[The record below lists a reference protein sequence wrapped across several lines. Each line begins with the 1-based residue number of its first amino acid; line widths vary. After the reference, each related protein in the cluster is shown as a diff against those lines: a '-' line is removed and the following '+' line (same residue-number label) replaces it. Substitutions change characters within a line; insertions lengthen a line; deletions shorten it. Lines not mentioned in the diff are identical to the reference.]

1 MKFNHIKSRMFNTMI
16 VVMLV
21 AGFNSCKI
29 EEQVDP
35 NNPSLEGI
43 EANAT
48 VDELNNLV
56 TGMLSGMR
64 NRFDT
69 YLDDMSVIGRDYY
82 RYSGS
87 DPRFTSDLLG
97 KESAVLDPNTF
108 YTTNPWA
115 DHYRIVRN
123 GWILRHAVANTSAA
137 LTAEQKNGYTG
148 FAKTMQA
155 QQMLNCLNMQYQNGI
170 RIDVEDPENPGPF
183 LSYDASLQGILDLLK
198 AGYDDL
204 NNSGDEFNF
213 ILTSGFTGFDT
224 PATFAKFNRA
234 LAARVTLYKGDFA
247 GVESLLNESFLDMAG
262 DLTSGVYMV
271 YSTSGGDLLNDAYT
285 PLNSSTGSNAR
296 CAQPSFNTDAE
307 AGDLRV
313 ASKTVLRDE
322 PAFADDLTSNYDVWV
337 YKSNVDPVCMV
348 RNEELVLI
356 HAEAMNQTGNSSA
369 AVDAVNV
376 IRASAGLAAYSGGTT
391 QGELTNEILNQRRY
405 SLFAEGHRW
414 VDMRRYNKLGELPID
429 RPGDDVWVQFPRP
442 ANEEL

>member
-1 MKFNHIKSRMFNTMI
+1 MKFTHIKSLLFNTI
-16 VVMLV
+16 VVVMFV
-21 AGFNSCKI
+21 SGFNSCKI
-29 EEQVDP
+29 DDQVDP
-35 NNPSLEGI
+35 NNPSLQGI

-97 KESAVLDPNTF
+97 KESSVLDPNTF

-123 GWILRHAVANTSAA
+123 GWILRHAIENTSAA
-137 LTAEQKNGYTG
+137 LTDEEKNGYIG
-148 FAKTMQA
+148 FAKTLQA
-155 QQMLNCLNMQYQNGI
+155 QQMLNMLNMQYQNGI
-170 RIDVEDPENPGPF
+170 RVDVEDPENPGVF
-183 LSYDASLQGILDLLK
+183 LSYTESLKGILDILND
-198 AGYDDL
+198 GYNDL
-204 NNSGDEFNF
+204 NNGGETFRF
-213 ILTSGFTGFDT
+213 TLTSGFAGFDT
-224 PATFAKFNRA
+224 PETFAKFNRA
-234 LAARVTLYKGDFA
+234 IAARVILYNGDFSDVTDVLA
-247 GVESLLNESFLDMAG
+247 QSFFDINGSLSM
-262 DLTSGVYMV
+262 GVYMV
-271 YSTSGGDLLNDAYT
+271 YSTSGGDLLNDAFT

-296 CAQPSFNTDAE
+296 CAQPAFNADAE
-307 AGDLRV
+307 AGDTRV
-313 ASKTVLRDE
+313 ASKTALRDE
-322 PAFADDLTSNYDVWV
+322 PAFADGLTSNYDVNV
-337 YKSNVDPVCMV
+337 YKTNVDPVCII

-356 HAEAMNQTGNSSA
+356 YAEALNQTGNTSGA
-369 AVDAVNV
+369 IEAINV
-376 IRASAGLAAYSGGTT
+376 IRSSAGLDAYSGATS
-391 QGELTNEILNQRRY
+391 QDALTNEILNQRRY

>member
-1 MKFNHIKSRMFNTMI
+1 MKYNHIKSLMFNTM
-16 VVMLV
+16 VLFMLV

-29 EEQVDP
+29 DEQVDP

-69 YLDDMSVIGRDYY
+69 YLDGVSVIGRDYY
-82 RYSGS
+82 RFSGS

-97 KESAVLDPNTF
+97 KEAAVLDPNTF

-123 GWILRHAVANTSAA
+123 GWILRHAIANTSAA
-137 LTAEQKNGYTG
+137 LTDEQKNGYLG

-170 RIDVEDPENPGPF
+170 RIDVEDPSNPGPF
-183 LSYDASLQGILDLLK
+183 LDYAGSLQGILDLLND
-198 AGYDDL
+198 GYDDL
-204 NNSGDEFNF
+204 TSGGDAFNF
-213 ILTSGFTGFDT
+213 TLTSGFAGFDT
-224 PATFAKFNRA
+224 PETFAKFNRA
-234 LAARVTLYKGDFA
+234 LAARVTLYKGDFG
-247 GVESLLNESFLDMAG
+247 GVESVLNQSFFDMAG
-262 DLTSGVYMV
+262 ALTTGVYMV
-271 YSTSGGDLLNDAYT
+271 YSTSGGDLLNDAFT
-285 PLNSSTGSNAR
+285 PLNSSPGSNAR
-296 CAQPSFNTDAE
+296 CAQPSFVTDAE

-313 ASKTVLRDE
+313 ADKAILRDE
-322 PAFADDLTSNYDVWV
+322 PAFADGLTSDYDVWV
-337 YKSNVDPVCMV
+337 YKSNVDPICLI
-348 RNEELVLI
+348 RNEELILI
-356 HAEAMNQTGNSSA
+356 YAEAMNQSGNATA
-369 AVDAVNV
+369 AVDAINI
-376 IRASAGLAAYSGGTT
+376 IRASAGLADYSGGTSQT
-391 QGELTNEILNQRRY
+391 ELTDEILNQRRY

-414 VDMRRYNKLGELPID
+414 VDMRRYNKLSELPID
-429 RPGDDVWVQFPRP
+429 RPEDDVFVQFPRP

>member
-1 MKFNHIKSRMFNTMI
+1 MLNTI
-16 VVMLV
+16 VVVMLLS
-21 AGFNSCKI
+21 GFNSCKI
-29 EEQVDP
+29 DDQVDP

-97 KESAVLDPNTF
+97 KESSVLDPNTF

-123 GWILRHAVANTSAA
+123 GWILRHAVANTTAA
-137 LTAEQKNGYTG
+137 LTDEEKNGYLG
-148 FAKTMQA
+148 FAKTIQA
-155 QQMLNCLNMQYQNGI
+155 QQMLNALNMQYQNGI
-170 RIDVEDPENPGPF
+170 RVDVEDADNPGPF
-183 LSYDASLQGILDLLK
+183 LSYEQSLQGILDLLDQ
-198 AGYDDL
+198 GYTDL
-204 NNSGDEFNF
+204 TNGGDAFKF
-213 ILTSGFTGFDT
+213 TLTSGFAGFDT
-224 PATFAKFNRA
+224 PSTFAKFNRA
-234 LAARVTLYKGDFA
+234 LAARVTLYEGDFS
-247 GVESLLNESFLDMAG
+247 GVEAVLNQSFFDLAG
-262 DLTSGVYMV
+262 ALTTGVYMV

-296 CAQPSFNTDAE
+296 CAQPSFNADAE
-307 AGDLRV
+307 PGDLRV

-337 YKSNVDPVCMV
+337 YKSNVDPVCII
-348 RNEELVLI
+348 RNEELILI
-356 HAEAMNQTGNSSA
+356 YAEAKNQTGNSSA
-369 AVDAVNV
+369 AIEAINV
-376 IRASAGLAAYSGGTT
+376 IRAAAGLSIYSGSTS
-391 QGELTNEILNQRRY
+391 QDEVTNEILNQRRY